1 MLSDIPLIQQQTT
14 QTDENTRL
22 MLKRLQSLAHEI
34 AEHEE
39 MSGLDEST
47 LRHLFEQ
54 KAEIIA
60 NRGLFT
66 FDQKDLERLKSMGG
80 GGSTAD
86 NQELMKELAE
96 LCNRE
101 ELMSNQMSKHI
112 KSTQRSES

>member
-1 MLSDIPLIQQQTT
+1 MLSDIPMIQQQTT

-66 FDQKDLERLKSMGG
+66 FDQKDLDRLKSTGG
-80 GGSTAD
+80 GTTE
-86 NQELMKELAE
+86 NQELMRELAE
-96 LCNRE
+96 LCHRE
-101 ELMSNQMSKHI
+101 ELMSN
-112 KSTQRSES
+112 

>member
-1 MLSDIPLIQQQTT
+1 MMI
-14 QTDENTRL
+14 
-22 MLKRLQSLAHEI
+22 KRLQSLAHEI

-54 KAEIIA
+54 KVEVIA

-66 FDQKDLERLKSMGG
+66 FDQKDLERLKSTAGIGG
-80 GGSTAD
+80 NGGTSE
-86 NQELMKELAE
+86 NQELMRELAE

-101 ELMSNQMSKHI
+101 ELLSKHV
-112 KSTQRSES
+112 KSTQRSESQVRSS

>member
-1 MLSDIPLIQQQTT
+1 MLSDIPMIQQQTT
-14 QTDENTRL
+14 QTDENTRV

-34 AEHEE
+34 SEHEE

-66 FDQKDLERLKSMGG
+66 FDQKDLERLKSTAGG
-80 GGSTAD
+80 GGSTTE
-86 NQELMKELAE
+86 NQELMRELAE

-101 ELMSNQMSKHI
+101 ELMSN
-112 KSTQRSES
+112 